1 MKGKLKQVSLKEIL
15 EKQAVQQAEKEE
27 TERLRYFKL
36 NVRSNFFKFSLFS
49 HFVFFF
55 RAKAFKDRGLSYT
68 AEAAYD
74 DTY

>member
-36 NVRSNFFKFSLFS
+36 NL
-49 HFVFFF
+49 
-55 RAKAFKDRGLSYT
+55 
-68 AEAAYD
+68 YD
-74 DTY
+74 QIF

>member
-36 NVRSNFFKFSLFS
+36 NLYDQIFKNLVCFHILY
-49 HFVFFF
+49 FFF
-55 RAKAFKDRGLSYT
+55 QSKSIQGSRFELHC
-68 AEAAYD
+68 
-74 DTY
+74 